1 MVDLKLPIIPFIWLT
16 VFAVI
21 YELAGTLVLK
31 INTTYWFQLYS
42 FLEMIALYLFFYRL
56 FKPSYRRV
64 FRLFLFLM
72 VIMYC
77 ISFYFW
83 NASSNFISKAINT
96 VPVTLFVLI
105 FSALWFREL
114 FRKIDL
120 SNPWQ
125 EPAFYFV
132 TGFSVYYSG
141 TFFLFLLSNIISNSN
156 VHFYD
161 YWFVN
166 ILATFIFRV
175 YLIIGVWKMH

>member
-1 MVDLKLPIIPFIWLT
+1 MKLSITPFIWLT

-42 FLEMIALYLFFYRL
+42 FLEIITLYLFYYRL
-56 FKPSYRRV
+56 LKPSYKVV

-77 ISFYFW
+77 VSFYFW
-83 NASSNFISKAINT
+83 SADSNFTSKAINT
-96 VPVTLFVLI
+96 VPVTLFVFM
-105 FSALWFREL
+105 FSVLWFREL
-114 FRKIDL
+114 FRKMDL

-141 TFFLFLLSNIISNSN
+141 TFFLFLLSNAISDSN
-156 VHFYD
+156 VYFYD

-166 ILATFIFRV
+166 ILATLIFRI
-175 YLIIGVWKMH
+175 YLIVGAWKMQ